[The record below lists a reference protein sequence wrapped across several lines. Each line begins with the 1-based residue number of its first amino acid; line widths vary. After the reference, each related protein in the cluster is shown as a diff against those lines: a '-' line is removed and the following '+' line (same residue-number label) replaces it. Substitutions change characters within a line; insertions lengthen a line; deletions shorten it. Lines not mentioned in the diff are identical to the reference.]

1 MKPIRLTIS
10 AFGPYAGTEVLDFT
24 KLGENTLFLI
34 CGPTGAGKSTIL
46 DAMCYALYGK
56 TSGGMRSGTNLRSDY
71 AGPDRMT
78 EVTFDFAIGEKNYRA
93 YRCPEQMRQKKRS
106 KDPTALALQ
115 KMESALYELD
125 DEGNEKRLITAK
137 DTEKKAS
144 ELLGVEVDQFRQIIL
159 LPQGDFRRLLLADSQ
174 ERQRIMERLFHT
186 DIYWKLEKKLQ
197 QHFYELKKSYDD
209 GKLQISTLLKSAG
222 ADAGEELKK
231 KKEEAAGKKEAAEA
245 VYAEKDAAHKEFQ
258 KRYDEAQALLEAWKR
273 YRKAVAE
280 GEQLKKEKET
290 MEKLAAKVQRIA
302 AAGRLKDAR
311 EQLDTTLSKGKTKK
325 QELDRVTARLE
336 AGKKSLAEA
345 DAAWDALEKEAPRQK
360 ERETQLAQL
369 RQLVEPAARYGKARA
384 DVSRLD
390 LVWKKAAAAVKKG
403 LATHKAARQAADT
416 AKKEAYCLESV
427 FIETQAAY
435 LAMDLKE
442 GIPCPVCGSTHHPA
456 RAHSDK
462 PIPEKKDVDSAKDR
476 SKAAEENEKQALT
489 AMQEDQ
495 QKEAA
500 AKADLAAA
508 RAALAQLEQQIQPEY
523 RDPKALAAS
532 IRQLEK
538 DCEMYEAQR
547 KKADDIRKKLGEA
560 VKADDKEAELTQKAV
575 EQLRSQYKDDLAVLM
590 QRAADEGFQD
600 LSDLDLYFKEIPKEA
615 VYRKM
620 LTDYEAHVKAAADQA
635 AGEEKNIGGRKEPD
649 AEVWEKDRALS
660 DEAVKAALTEK
671 NQWDGEEK
679 RLTHIEKEILSIQKD
694 NAMIEEKYRLAG
706 RLYNLFSGQSNGINL
721 ERFVLGALLDDV
733 TRKANIRL
741 KVMSGGRYE
750 LARKVGRDDA
760 RKKSG
765 LDLDVFDSYTGQ
777 SRPANTLSGGETF
790 LASLSLALGLADVVQ
805 EYAGGIHL
813 DAMFI
818 DEGFGTLDS
827 ESLDLALKTL
837 TKLQNARRLV
847 GIISHVGELEER
859 IPAKLRVTK
868 TDCGSSAEFEIN

>member
-56 TSGGMRSGTNLRSDY
+56 TSGGMRSGANLRSDY
-71 AGPDRMT
+71 AGPGQMT
-78 EVTFDFAIGEKNYRA
+78 EVTFDFSIGEKNYRA

-106 KDPTALALQ
+106 KDPTALAFQ

-125 DEGNEKRLITAK
+125 EEGNEKKLITAK
-137 DTEKKAS
+137 DTEKAAS
-144 ELLGVEVDQFRQIIL
+144 ALLGVEVDQFRQIIL

-174 ERQRIMERLFHT
+174 DRQRIMERLFHT

-197 QHFYELKKSYDD
+197 KRFYDLKGRYDD
-209 GKLQISTLLKSAG
+209 GNLKITTLLASAEAETVDGLG
-222 ADAGEELKK
+222 AKK
-231 KKEEAAGKKEAAEA
+231 AEAAEKGKA
-245 VYAEKDAAHKEFQ
+245 AEVAYASADSAHKIFQ
-258 KRYDEAQALLEAWKR
+258 KQYDEAQALLGTWKR
-273 YRKAVAE
+273 YRQAVAE
-280 GEQLKKEKET
+280 GERLKTQKEAMDT
-290 MEKLAAKVQRIA
+290 LSARVQRIA
-302 AAGRLKDAR
+302 AAARLKDAR
-311 EQLDTTLSKGKTKK
+311 EQLDTTLANGKKK
-325 QELDRVTARLE
+325 KKELDQVTARLE
-336 AGKKSLAEA
+336 ARKKDLAAAGK
-345 DAAWDALEKEAPRQK
+345 AWEALEKEAPRQK
-360 ERETQLAQL
+360 EREGQLAQL
-369 RQLVEPAARYGKARA
+369 RQLEEPAAQYGRAREA
-384 DVSRLD
+384 AAQLERS
-390 LVWKKAAAAVKKG
+390 WKKAD
-403 LATHKAARQAADT
+403 TAARKAFALHEAAKQTADT

-435 LAMDLKE
+435 LARDLEE
-442 GIPCPVCGSTHHPA
+442 GKPCPVCGSTHHPEK
-456 RAHSDK
+456 AHSDK

-476 SKAAEENEKQALT
+476 SKAAEAGEKSALT
-489 AMQEDQ
+489 ALQAEQ

-523 RDPKALAAS
+523 RDPKVLAAA

-538 DCEMYEAQR
+538 NCESYETQR
-547 KKADDIRKKLGEA
+547 KKADEARKTLGEA
-560 VKADDKEAELTQKAV
+560 VKADETEAELTQKAV
-575 EQLRSQYKDDLAVLM
+575 EQLRDQYKDDLAVLTR
-590 QRAADEGFQD
+590 RAGDEGFKD
-600 LSDLDLYFKEIPKEA
+600 LSELDLYFKEIPQEA
-615 VYRKM
+615 AYRKT
-620 LTDYEAHVKAAADQA
+620 LTDYEAHVKAAGDQA
-635 AGEEKNIGGRKEPD
+635 AAEEKNIAGRKEPD
-649 AEVWEKDRALS
+649 GEAWEKDRAAS

-671 NQWDGEEK
+671 NRWDSEKK
-679 RLTHIEKEILSIQKD
+679 RLAGIEKDITAIQKD
-694 NAMIEEKYRLAG
+694 NETIGEKYKLAG

-733 TRKANIRL
+733 TRKANLRL

-760 RKKSG
+760 RKKGG

-837 TKLQNARRLV
+837 TKLQSARRLV

-868 TDCGSSAEFEIN
+868 TDCGSSAKFEIN